1 MIKISIF
8 DKYAKKSKWTL
19 FQRFV
24 TSSKTEVHSNCN
36 IMIKVDISHLLYSA
50 QNNAQAWWNTLL
62 FTISFQDLWRLLP
75 KKSLQL
81 NLFLFAGLL
90 LWPTEELCVLYLSRT
105 EIRPK
110 IITTYSV
117 PNPLIFAAKNSVI
130 LAESSLTLTCYISYY
145 FTPKPKGL

>member
-1 MIKISIF
+1 MLRHEMMEYSIVYHLFSRSLKI
-8 DKYAKKSKWTL
+8 
-19 FQRFV
+19 V
-24 TSSKTEVHSNCN
+24 
-36 IMIKVDISHLLYSA
+36 A
-50 QNNAQAWWNTLL
+50 QEKFAIEP
-62 FTISFQDLWRLLP
+62 F
-75 KKSLQL
+75 
-81 NLFLFAGLL
+81 FLFAGLL

>member
-1 MIKISIF
+1 MEYSIVYHLFSRSLKI
-8 DKYAKKSKWTL
+8 
-19 FQRFV
+19 V
-24 TSSKTEVHSNCN
+24 
-36 IMIKVDISHLLYSA
+36 A
-50 QNNAQAWWNTLL
+50 QEKFAIEP
-62 FTISFQDLWRLLP
+62 FF
-75 KKSLQL
+75 SLQES
-81 NLFLFAGLL
+81 